1 MTEKWQSTDLST
13 ILPELVDSARRLKGS
28 LEEGQINVEQCI
40 AILESMERSIDD
52 LKSTFSISDERPSG
66 KGAPNVSLDPKILGK
81 GARDTLWDA
90 LPRGADLREIY
101 IEHSKY
107 FLLHK
112 LHNANYENDPV
123 VIEVFGKAGRCDGTV
138 HDGSLNVFEL
148 NTQREPPSQKNLDR
162 DPRRLD
168 QKKKEILVPL
178 EHLPDTV
185 YKILFSPRYR
195 ITSRKTFFFSGK
207 LTRPADQGDI
217 NSHGSSLGWVPAEN
231 GKMRPEEIAV
241 HTIEFQASGDP
252 PIRPLL
258 LF

>member
-13 ILPELVDSARRLKGS
+13 ILPELSDSAWRLKGS

-66 KGAPNVSLDPKILGK
+66 KGAPNLSLDPKILGK
-81 GARDTLWDA
+81 EARDTLWNA
-90 LPRGADLREIY
+90 LPVFAIANAHEEKAKSLTQGGADLREIY

-123 VIEVFGKAGRCDGTV
+123 VTEVFGKVILATE
-138 HDGSLNVFEL
+138 SLL
-148 NTQREPPSQKNLDR
+148 AKHR
-162 DPRRLD
+162 
-168 QKKKEILVPL
+168 
-178 EHLPDTV
+178 
-185 YKILFSPRYR
+185 KIGWA
-195 ITSRKTFFFSGK
+195 SRSA
-207 LTRPADQGDI
+207 PHQGDI

-241 HTIEFQASGDP
+241 HTIEF
-252 PIRPLL
+252 
-258 LF
+258 